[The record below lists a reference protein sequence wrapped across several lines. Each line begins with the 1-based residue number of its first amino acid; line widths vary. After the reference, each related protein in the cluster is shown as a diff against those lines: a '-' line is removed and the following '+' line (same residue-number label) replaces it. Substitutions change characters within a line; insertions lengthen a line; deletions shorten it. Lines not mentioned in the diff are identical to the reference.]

1 MEFDAFS
8 AGVSLG
14 GLRNKNDIKLLICY
28 LLASIDHSLSQEDI
42 VSVLQQYNL
51 ANYFEINSALS
62 ELIESKNIEKDHSN
76 PNLYTVTESGKMIS
90 LQLSSSLPISIRDK
104 AIKAALSLLSKIQ
117 RETENK
123 VSIDKNKNGYNLKCN
138 ISGGNSDLLSFSL
151 YVPDKMQANFAKEN
165 FLKNPTLIYECILAI
180 LTEDKDLL
188 KNLLNEIKNKK

>member
-28 LLASIDHSLSQEDI
+28 ILASIDHSLSQEDI
-42 VSVLQQYNL
+42 LSVLQQYNL

-62 ELIESKNIEKDHSN
+62 ELIDAKNIIQDSKN

-90 LQLSSSLPISIRDK
+90 SQLNTSLPISIRDK
-104 AIKAALSLLSKIQ
+104 AIKAALGLLSKIQ

-138 ISGGNSDLLSFSL
+138 ISGGDSDLFSFSL
-151 YVPDKMQANFAKEN
+151 YVPDKMQAELSKEN
-165 FLKNPTLIYECILAI
+165 FLKNPNVVYECMLAL
-180 LTEDKDLL
+180 LTEDKELL
-188 KNLLNEIKNKK
+188 ESLLTEIKNKN